1 MPTVQVTTSTKLN
14 TDVKRDLA
22 TALSASIAKI
32 LYKPEAYVQ
41 VVVTDEAIIAFG
53 GQIDLLSA
61 FVRVYSIGDI
71 SATSCK
77 QLSADFADI
86 FQKVGMDPAKLYIN
100 FCPMSG
106 ANWGCNGTTF
116 G

>member
-14 TDVKRDLA
+14 IDVKKSLA
-22 TALSASIAKI
+22 TELSASIAKI
-32 LYKPEAYVQ
+32 LSKPEAYVQ
-41 VVVTDEAIIAFG
+41 VVVSDDAVIAFG
-53 GQIDLLSA
+53 GHIDLLSA

-71 SATSCK
+71 SSASCK

-86 FQKVGMDPAKLYIN
+86 FRKAGVDPAKLYIN
-100 FCPMSG
+100 FCPLSG
-106 ANWGCNGTTF
+106 TNWGCNGTTF